1 MARKGRKRA
10 ARHLVLKGRKY
21 WFTRDI
27 PEAIRSHF
35 GGKTAYLVNL
45 ETGDVTKAMGRR
57 DEILAETNKLF
68 RAAKEGRPIKG
79 ATDAILDLA
88 NAWVNEL
95 QTSRADPHAWTATIF
110 NRDPAHVADEDV
122 MTADD
127 FTEERA
133 DAVGREHGDQA
144 QVRFMNIVSGRV
156 DVDHHLDAYMR
167 EVRLAENT
175 KRERKSLILRFSN
188 WAKVKGWSL
197 PQIDRAKAGRY
208 FSEAI
213 VPLNERTA
221 RKHHGSVKLYW
232 DYLIARGHV
241 SGTNPWEGQRM
252 PDRSRRV
259 ERGGKAEERPF
270 NEEEIKT
277 LLYSAYPRGMREA
290 FKAQI
295 HDAIRLAALSGLRLA
310 ELVTLWVEECPIDE
324 DGNGHFDIRQGKTSA
339 AARRVPMHPDVIEI
353 VKRRKKGKDPQDWL
367 FHELADERNAG
378 DVFGK
383 RFANYR
389 EKLGVDDKRPGQR
402 RSLVNFH
409 SFRRWFVTEAER
421 AGIPESTISSV
432 VGHEE
437 GRKSI
442 TLGVYSGGP
451 AWQQMRACV
460 EAVKLPRPHKH
471 DALLTKQT
479 K

>member
-1 MARKGRKRA
+1 MVAKRRKKA
-10 ARHLVLKGRKY
+10 LRHLVLKGRKF

-27 PEAIRSHF
+27 PEAIRHLF
-35 GGKTAYLVNL
+35 EGKTAHLVNL
-45 ETGDVTKAMGRR
+45 ETGDVTKAMVRR
-57 DEILAETNKLF
+57 DEILAETTKLF
-68 RAAKEGRPIKG
+68 RAAKDGRSIKG

-88 NAWVNEL
+88 NVWVNEL
-95 QTSRADPHAWTATIF
+95 QTSRADPLTWTATIF

-133 DAVGREHGDQA
+133 DAVGLEHGDKA
-144 QVRFMNIVSGRV
+144 QVRFMNIVRGRV

-167 EVRLAENT
+167 EVKLAENT

-252 PDRSRRV
+252 PDRGRRV

-270 NEEEIKT
+270 NEEEIKI

-295 HDAIRLAALSGLRLA
+295 HDAIRIAALSGLRLA

-324 DGNGHFDIRQGKTSA
+324 DGNGYFDIRQGKTAA

-353 VKRRKKGKDPQDWL
+353 VKRRKKRKDPQDWL
-367 FHELADERNAG
+367 FHELADERDAG

-437 GRKSI
+437 GRRSI

-460 EAVKLPRPHKH
+460 DAVKLPKEHS
-471 DALLTKQT
+471 
-479 K
+479 